1 MTSQRPTDV
10 LVAVVLLLL
19 LLSAWYVE
27 LFFTLL
33 LLLLLCRARLAAAV
47 LGWQPFLNEFQHI
60 VKSTMRVCCF
70 GTYRDENVRLIMR
83 RLRDLKLQALVSVT
97 RFSILDC
104 VLQQRL

>member
-1 MTSQRPTDV
+1 MTSQRPIDV
-10 LVAVVLLLL
+10 LAVVVLLLL

-60 VKSTMRVCCF
+60 VKPTTRVCCF

-83 RLRDLKLQALVSVT
+83 RLRDLKLQALIVSRDSLSLTVI
-97 RFSILDC
+97 S
-104 VLQQRL
+104 QQRL